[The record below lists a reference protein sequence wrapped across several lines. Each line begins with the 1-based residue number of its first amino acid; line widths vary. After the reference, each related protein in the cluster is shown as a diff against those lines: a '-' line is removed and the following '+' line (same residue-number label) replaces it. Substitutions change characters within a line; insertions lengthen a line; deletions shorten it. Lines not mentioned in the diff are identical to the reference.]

1 MIGNNFLD
9 IMIIKDLQGTK
20 VMYFYVH
27 KLLFVTP
34 QSYFPNQAVTSEKN
48 QKKVDA

>member
-20 VMYFYVH
+20 VMYFYVL
-27 KLLFVTP
+27 KLLFLIT
-34 QSYFPNQAVTSEKN
+34 QLYFSNQASTSIY
-48 QKKVDA
+48 